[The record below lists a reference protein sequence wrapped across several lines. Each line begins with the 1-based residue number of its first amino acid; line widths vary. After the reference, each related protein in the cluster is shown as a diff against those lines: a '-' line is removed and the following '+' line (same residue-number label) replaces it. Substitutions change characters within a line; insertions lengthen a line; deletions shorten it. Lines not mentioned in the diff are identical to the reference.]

1 MSSDLSSSSS
11 SHSLRSETT
20 YAFRDPIDDDASVSS
35 NDPPE
40 PDAPVTAPVTMSIV
54 LAGVTYTKNATKKV
68 VSETI
73 VEQVLHKKQ
82 DREKLPAEDRTSLFE
97 KAVKNG
103 HKKFDLLPLALND
116 EEKLDDTY
124 SLEVL
129 IRKMKRQH
137 CTFDMQDVF
146 TIIYPDPVSEAIV
159 ATTLDLYTEF
169 AKISIEDVAR
179 SNLWYREWLSDP
191 WFEENLQLSYDYFQ
205 QNVSDDLWMKVCE
218 TYDQYKVSEQ
228 GGPLFFILM
237 MNHLLSDTEEAASS
251 LVARLHAFKI
261 TNVQGED
268 IYKVV
273 SLLRGACNRLRHIN
287 KLPEDIVK
295 ILLTV
300 FQTSSVDSF
309 NETFHLLQKT
319 RKHAAVLRK
328 TGSSPDLTLE
338 GIFKLA
344 ESDYRDLCQD
354 SLWSGATTTGGN
366 SAFTAEGATGGPP
379 TTPTSG
385 GGGLACFNC
394 GGPHRQGDCPNP
406 KDEARI
412 QANLAKFRAGRA
424 ARNGKTGKAWER
436 PHKYRLPEAGEN
448 DRRVIDGKP
457 HQFNAQVK
465 KWLIVSAVPGPG
477 ANLAGNDVTPP
488 ESAAPPGTPAGGAV
502 LHVHGSP
509 DKARMMQLA
518 VANTAKAVNA
528 AFANLAEQFD

>member
-1 MSSDLSSSSS
+1 MSSDTPIMSSDTSSS

-20 YAFRDPIDDDASVSS
+20 YAFNEPLQ
-35 NDPPE
+35 PE
-40 PDAPVTAPVTMSIV
+40 PLPPDAPVTMVSIT
-54 LAGVTYTKNATKKV
+54 LAGVSYTKNATKKV
-68 VSETI
+68 VSDTI

-82 DREKLPAEDRTSLFE
+82 DRVKLPAEDRTSLFE
-97 KAVKNG
+97 KAVKQG

-146 TIIYPDPVSEAIV
+146 TIIYSDPVSEAIV
-159 ATTLDLYTEF
+159 ATLDLYTEF

-179 SNLWYREWLSDP
+179 SNLWYREWLPDP
-191 WFEENLQLSYDYFQ
+191 WFEENLQLTYDYFQ

-218 TYDQYKVSEQ
+218 SYDQYKVSEQ

-251 LVARLHAFKI
+251 LVARLNDFKI
-261 TNVQGED
+261 TNIRGED

-295 ILLTV
+295 TLLTV

-328 TGSSPDLTLE
+328 TGSTPDLTLE

-354 SLWSGATTTGGN
+354 SLWSGATTTGGD
-366 SAFTAEGATGGPP
+366 SAFTAEGATAP

-385 GGGLACFNC
+385 GGGLSCFNC
-394 GGPHRQGDCPNP
+394 GGPHRQTECPNP

-424 ARNGKTGKAWER
+424 ARNGSKTGKAWER

-448 DRRVIDGKP
+448 ERRTIDGKL

-465 KWLIVSAVPGPG
+465 KWLIVSATPAAG
-477 ANLAGNDVTPP
+477 AHLAGDNSSGVAEATPTT
-488 ESAAPPGTPAGGAV
+488 PGTAGAA

>member
-137 CTFDMQDVF
+137 CTFDMHDVF

-354 SLWSGATTTGGN
+354 SLWSGATTT
-366 SAFTAEGATGGPP
+366 
-379 TTPTSG
+379 
-385 GGGLACFNC
+385 
-394 GGPHRQGDCPNP
+394 
-406 KDEARI
+406 
-412 QANLAKFRAGRA
+412 AKFRAGRA